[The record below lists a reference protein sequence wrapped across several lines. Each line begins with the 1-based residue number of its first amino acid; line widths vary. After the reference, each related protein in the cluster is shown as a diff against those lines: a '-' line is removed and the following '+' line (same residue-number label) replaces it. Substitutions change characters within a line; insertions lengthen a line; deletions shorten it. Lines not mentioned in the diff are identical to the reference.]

1 MKKIKTIFFLSLL
14 AILVVYAGIP
24 LSIKKLVISVIAILI
39 ATLDYLL
46 YADARR
52 LSGKKTAL
60 RPLPEKDTTPEFENL
75 VIEKPKEKIIIE

>member
-24 LSIKKLVISVIAILI
+24 LSIKKLAISVIAILI
-39 ATLDYLL
+39 AVLDYLL

-52 LSGKKTAL
+52 LKGKNTAL
-60 RPLPEKDTTPEFENL
+60 RPLKKEPISDFENL